1 MDVELCMLLVDVRRP
16 RVLLTHKAAEARG
29 RWEGTH
35 ARTLEVVVV
44 VAAAAAVVVVVVVMK
59 PTEHFS
65 VCGHCKFRLEE
76 IICMLLLL
84 WLLWLL

>member
-1 MDVELCMLLVDVRRP
+1 MELCMLLVDVRRP

-44 VAAAAAVVVVVVVMK
+44 GAAAAAVVVVVVVVVVFFVVAVLNG
-59 PTEHFS
+59 PARWRQRRAWRPRFPY
-65 VCGHCKFRLEE
+65 
-76 IICMLLLL
+76 
-84 WLLWLL
+84 